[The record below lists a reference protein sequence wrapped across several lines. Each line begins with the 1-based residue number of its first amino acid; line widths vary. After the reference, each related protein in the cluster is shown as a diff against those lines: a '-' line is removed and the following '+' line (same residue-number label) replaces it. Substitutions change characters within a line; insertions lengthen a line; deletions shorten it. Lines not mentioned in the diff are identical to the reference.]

1 MDPGDTLARIH
12 MLGLL
17 FGLALILGAA
27 DHWTT
32 WLCLTGGFGD
42 TTIVEANP
50 LAAWLF
56 ETLGVRAGLTIDSV
70 VTATVLLFLVRTRRL
85 PRRAKL
91 ALLATLVAISGHAL
105 ASNLRVLQ
113 TLGATPVVSA

>member
-1 MDPGDTLARIH
+1 
-12 MLGLL
+12 MLGVLL
-17 FGLALILGAA
+17 GLALILGAA

-42 TTIVEANP
+42 TTIVEGNP

-56 ETLGVRAGLTIDSV
+56 ESLGVGTGLTIDSV
-70 VTATVLLFLVRTRRL
+70 VTATALLFLTQTRRL

-91 ALLATLVAISGHAL
+91 ALLAAVVAISSHAV

-113 TLGATPVVSA
+113 TLGTSPVGSA